1 MIKESEFCST
11 VIESLVMIEK
21 DCKDLKD
28 STNCWICKKTYEE
41 GEAKVKTYNHISG
54 KYLESAHQKCDPNLS
69 LTKKIPVLFHNLQ
82 KNHSHFIFQEI
93 GKNILNIN
101 VIPKTIE
108 KYISFYYSTIK
119 KRKAL
124 NEVFHWYSYM
134 LFVFQISC

>member
-21 DCKDLKD
+21 GCKDLKN

-41 GEAKVKTYNHISG
+41 GEAKIKTYNHISG
-54 KYLESAHQKCDPNLS
+54 KYLESAHQKCNPNLS

-82 KNHSHFIFQEI
+82 KNHSHLI
-93 GKNILNIN
+93 
-101 VIPKTIE
+101 T
-108 KYISFYYSTIK
+108 STIK

-124 NEVFHWYSYM
+124 NQVFH
-134 LFVFQISC
+134 